1 MSGSNEPAVLLS
13 RKLRDISPRSLP
25 ITTQVRCPFTS
36 LRPFSFLIIP
46 TLALNE
52 AFHQMMARDML
63 KGLRYTHIVLL
74 RTLILAIKMNCR
86 AACNGD
92 EREGAQ
98 LAFKFLWRAVTD
110 YCPELKRFHVPVA
123 DEDLNLNL
131 MARLNEIDD

>member
-1 MSGSNEPAVLLS
+1 
-13 RKLRDISPRSLP
+13 
-25 ITTQVRCPFTS
+25 
-36 LRPFSFLIIP
+36 
-46 TLALNE
+46 
-52 AFHQMMARDML
+52 MMARDML

-92 EREGAQ
+92 ESEGAQ

-131 MARLNEIDD
+131 MARLNEIDE